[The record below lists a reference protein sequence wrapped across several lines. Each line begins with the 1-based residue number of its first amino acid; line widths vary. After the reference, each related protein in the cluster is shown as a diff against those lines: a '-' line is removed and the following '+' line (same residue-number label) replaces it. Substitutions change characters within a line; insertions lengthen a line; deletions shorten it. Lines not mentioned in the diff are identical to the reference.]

1 MLYDPYIDIC
11 YNILF
16 TAYSIGWFATYD
28 KERNYDELENNPKFY
43 RKGLENGYFNAYV
56 FWQWYF
62 YGLVGGI
69 IIFWF
74 VALVNRKNDLEDLW
88 LIGHTVLLCIIL
100 VVNTKL
106 LIKTKSH
113 NLLSLILFIFSN
125 SSYILILCL
134 SNKSTKL
141 NTYQFVSKTFEG
153 NITFYL
159 LVILIVSAC
168 MMGEYAWESSMILLQ
183 SFIGVIQKTVSDI
196 KTKKVNEK
204 KKESMR
210 KEFEE
215 NRLKEKE
222 NKFTIEQ
229 DMSRDYKIDF
239 CSNSIN
245 HQYNVLNNKIVSGK
259 KKEVHELN
267 LNKED
272 NLIDEFDKNV
282 VVQDNLSEGG
292 KTVDDNLL
300 GYTRRCIIL
309 IFLNFI
315 DKFFFLILNFYFKI

>member
-11 YNILF
+11 YNIIF
-16 TAYSIGWFATYD
+16 TAYPIGWFATYD

-62 YGLVGGI
+62 YGLIGGI
-69 IIFWF
+69 LIFWF
-74 VALVNRKNDLEDLW
+74 VSLVNSRNDLENLW

-113 NLLSLILFIFSN
+113 NLLSLILFLFSN
-125 SSYILILCL
+125 SSYILILYF
-134 SNKSTKL
+134 SNRSL
-141 NTYQFVSKTFEG
+141 QVNTYQFFSKTFAN

-168 MMGEYAWESSMILLQ
+168 MMGEYAWETSIILLQ
-183 SFIGVIQKTVSDI
+183 SFIGVIQKTVSEI

-210 KEFEE
+210 KEFEAI
-215 NRLKEKE
+215 RQKEKE
-222 NKFTIEQ
+222 DKFKLEQ

-239 CSNSIN
+239 YSNSIN
-245 HQYNVLNNKIVSGK
+245 HEFNDLNKKIVQGQ
-259 KKEVHELN
+259 EPELPELN
-267 LNKED
+267 LNRED
-272 NLIDEFDKNV
+272 NIIDDFDKNIPIRE
-282 VVQDNLSEGG
+282 NISESG
-292 KTVDDNLL
+292 KTADERLL
-300 GYTRRCIIL
+300 GFTRRCI
-309 IFLNFI
+309 
-315 DKFFFLILNFYFKI
+315 FFMVLCL